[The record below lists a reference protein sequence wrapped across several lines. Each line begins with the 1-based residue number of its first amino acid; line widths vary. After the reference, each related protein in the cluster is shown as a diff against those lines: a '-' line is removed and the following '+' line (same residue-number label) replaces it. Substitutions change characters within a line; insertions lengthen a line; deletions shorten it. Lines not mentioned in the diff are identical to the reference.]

1 MLIVCPSHPEDIMG
15 YKGYRGQ
22 DPILWI
28 EGVRKLRP
36 AEKHF
41 CCRSTHPDIDA
52 RFEVTICIEGRYE
65 LISLFVCW
73 EELAKLRHEIKERKL
88 RKVG

>member
-1 MLIVCPSHPEDIMG
+1 MG

-28 EGVRKLRP
+28 ESVRKLRP
-36 AEKHF
+36 AAKYR
-41 CCRSTHPDIDA
+41 CCRSTRPDIDA
-52 RFEVTICIEGRYE
+52 RFEVVIGIGGRYE
-65 LISLFVCW
+65 PVSLFICW
-73 EELAKLRHEIKERKL
+73 EELVKLRSEIKERKL